1 MGEQAD
7 RQLADPFPVTVDAAP
22 KILVIDDDPGVCRM
36 IRDVHELEGFSV
48 AIAVDGYAGLRAIE
62 ADRPDCVVLDVMM
75 PGLDGHGVLTRIR
88 SGGGKHLPVVMLT
101 AHADDNQAWQAW
113 TEGVDY
119 FLSKPFDP
127 VELLRFL
134 DSLFEAGPAPTD
146 KPVPL
151 TG

>member
-1 MGEQAD
+1 MSSDGPNWPI
-7 RQLADPFPVTVDAAP
+7 LTTVTDAAP
-22 KILVIDDDPGVCRM
+22 KILVIDDDPGICTL
-36 IRDVHELEGFSV
+36 IKDVLELEGFEVTV
-48 AIAVDGYAGLRAIE
+48 AGDGFAGLRAID

-88 SGGGKHLPVVMLT
+88 SNGGKHLPVVMLT

-119 FLSKPFDP
+119 FLSKPFEP

-134 DSLFEAGPAPTD
+134 DYLFEAGPDPKQ

>member
-1 MGEQAD
+1 
-7 RQLADPFPVTVDAAP
+7 VTVQSAP
-22 KILVIDDDPGVCRM
+22 RILVIDDDPGVCRL
-36 IRDVHELEGFSV
+36 IKDVLEIEGFEV
-48 AIAVDGYAGLRAIE
+48 AIAGDGYAGLRDIDAE
-62 ADRPDCVVLDVMM
+62 RPDCVVLDVMM

-88 SGGGKHLPVVMLT
+88 ANGGRHLPVVMLT

-119 FLSKPFDP
+119 FLSKPFEP
-127 VELLRFL
+127 EELLRFL
-134 DSLFEAGPAPTD
+134 DSLFEAAPAP